1 MNSRLANGLL
11 LQGGMSVGRR
21 MTDNCDVV
29 DKVDNPSP
37 YLCRQVGNWLPQI
50 KFLGT
55 YPLPWQDI
63 QLSGTFQRTIPE
75 PAGGARFNGM
85 GMSAT
90 YTATNAVVAPS
101 LGRNL
106 SAGANANASVE
117 LLSPGLFLDTTYQLD
132 LRLAKTF
139 KVKASRIQGQFD
151 VYNVLNAN
159 PVMRYS
165 TAYGTTGAGW
175 LIPQAL
181 MPGRIIRFGAQLN
194 F

>member
-1 MNSRLANGLL
+1 MNSRLANGFL
-11 LQGGMSVGRR
+11 LQGGLSVGRR

-29 DKVDNPSP
+29 AKIDNPSQ
-37 YLCRQVGNWLPQI
+37 YLCKQVGNWLPQI

-85 GMSAT
+85 GLSAV
-90 YTATNAVVAPS
+90 YTATNAVVRPS

-117 LLSPGLFLDTTYQLD
+117 LLGPGLFPDTTYQFD
-132 LRLAKTF
+132 LRLAKTIRIR
-139 KVKASRIQGQFD
+139 ASRIQGQVD

-165 TAYGTTGAGW
+165 TAYGTNGSGW
-175 LIPQAL
+175 FIPQAL
-181 MPGRIIRFGAQLN
+181 MPGRIVRFGAQVS